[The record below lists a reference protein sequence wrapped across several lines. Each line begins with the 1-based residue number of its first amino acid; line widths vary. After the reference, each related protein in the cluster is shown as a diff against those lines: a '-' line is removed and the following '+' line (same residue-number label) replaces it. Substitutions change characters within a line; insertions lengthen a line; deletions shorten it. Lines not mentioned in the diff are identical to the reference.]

1 MDLWAARCGVL
12 HTQTPDSDLS
22 AEGEARRIRYRLQS
36 RRSLIQS
43 PGKGKSY
50 TLNPLG
56 LAEKVEKGIAAW
68 LSDMER
74 DAAKH
79 ADFCDRAARVFDPSA
94 FVRWPLERRLSPNL
108 CKRKR
113 LRLHFLVQTR
123 CRPVQHDHHRRQHHA
138 VAEIPLDDRCR
149 RTSLP
154 PAYAGACFAICGYFV
169 PFVVATGATT
179 RTFIVF
185 GVMTARPFG
194 PGVVVAAGM

>member
-1 MDLWAARCGVL
+1 
-12 HTQTPDSDLS
+12 
-22 AEGEARRIRYRLQS
+22 LQS

-108 CKRKR
+108 CKRNDCACT
-113 LRLHFLVQTR
+113 FS
-123 CRPVQHDHHRRQHHA
+123 
-138 VAEIPLDDRCR
+138 CR
-149 RTSLP
+149 RDVAPYNAITI
-154 PAYAGACFAICGYFV
+154 AGN
-169 PFVVATGATT
+169 TM
-179 RTFIVF
+179 R
-185 GVMTARPFG
+185 
-194 PGVVVAAGM
+194 